1 MLGGAPGTKVA
12 ILDSFAE
19 DEGSWEVDEADV
31 ESELSM
37 LLRTGDV
44 AKTSGV
50 VVELFETAAIALAGP
65 DGDDGVGNVTKVE
78 AVITSEVVKA
88 RLLVESSE
96 VALCEAK
103 TEALA
108 DSLLGK
114 TRAVTVL
121 GP

>member
-1 MLGGAPGTKVA
+1 M
-12 ILDSFAE
+12 LDSVAE
-19 DEGSWEVDEADV
+19 DEVSWEVDEADV

-37 LLRTGDV
+37 LVRTGDV
-44 AKTSGV
+44 AKTNGV
-50 VVELFETAAIALAGP
+50 VVDLFETAAIALAGP
-65 DGDDGVGNVTKVE
+65 DGDNGVGNVIKVE
-78 AVITSEVVKA
+78 ALIISEVDKA
-88 RLLVESSE
+88 RLLVESRE
-96 VALCEAK
+96 VAVCEAE